1 MSSFGGHVASGGP
14 TPVPLSRAI
23 LLGAAVIIGVGVLLR
38 LLGQLTIEVWA
49 DEALWANKLLEGNV
63 GWIRP
68 PAYMAATKLL
78 LAVRNDEVMLRSLSL
93 LPSLVQLP
101 LLFLLLRRIVVP
113 WAALVGVFLLAV
125 HPTVVAMAK
134 EFKPYALEASVH
146 TALIAMALA
155 YVQAPRTRLLVA
167 LVVVAAVAPPFA
179 WSPVFIYPGV
189 FLAVGFSAWQAG
201 RRTDVMVAVGGVVAT
216 LLVLGGVFM
225 ARLKNADPHPEF
237 WGTSYNVFYLGSSV
251 GDRLAWIADQ
261 TDALMSWPL
270 RLKWLIGVVEPL
282 KVVST
287 GLVCT
292 GILALVLGRRW
303 SLVLLLVLP
312 WGVMLAFNQAG
323 QWPWGVFRTNV
334 FVLSWAIPLLVIG
347 LEAIRGLLARRHR
360 AASTALAVVAVV
372 GLAGAAPINL
382 DAFRHKG
389 SGTFTADAAVLQGLR
404 VLKATVGTPTKKV
417 VVAFDGQGCTIMRYY
432 RDHHDAVSAEL
443 GPWLRD
449 HVDARCSVGRDAGY
463 QRMLAEEIIPR
474 TESTWFLV
482 AKPANGLTTDTVV
495 RPTCTAS
502 LRKRLRGSTIF
513 WCGKGDDTRPTL
525 ARPVRPGG

>member
-101 LLFLLLRRIVVP
+101 LLFLLLP

-216 LLVLGGVFM
+216 LLVLGGVFL

-237 WGTSYNVFYLGSSV
+237 WGTSYNVF
-251 GDRLAWIADQ
+251 
-261 TDALMSWPL
+261 
-270 RLKWLIGVVEPL
+270 
-282 KVVST
+282 
-287 GLVCT
+287 
-292 GILALVLGRRW
+292 
-303 SLVLLLVLP
+303 
-312 WGVMLAFNQAG
+312 
-323 QWPWGVFRTNV
+323 
-334 FVLSWAIPLLVIG
+334 
-347 LEAIRGLLARRHR
+347 
-360 AASTALAVVAVV
+360 
-372 GLAGAAPINL
+372 
-382 DAFRHKG
+382 
-389 SGTFTADAAVLQGLR
+389 
-404 VLKATVGTPTKKV
+404 
-417 VVAFDGQGCTIMRYY
+417 
-432 RDHHDAVSAEL
+432 
-443 GPWLRD
+443 
-449 HVDARCSVGRDAGY
+449 
-463 QRMLAEEIIPR
+463 
-474 TESTWFLV
+474 
-482 AKPANGLTTDTVV
+482 
-495 RPTCTAS
+495 
-502 LRKRLRGSTIF
+502 
-513 WCGKGDDTRPTL
+513 
-525 ARPVRPGG
+525 